1 MNRTKTLLVFGAV
14 LLLAAATVYAYF
26 FTSESQSSQVERV
39 DSGKADM
46 IRALQEGMKQE
57 TPPTLGPPGQE

>member
-1 MNRTKTLLVFGAV
+1 MNRSRTLLVLAAV
-14 LLLAAATVYAYF
+14 LLLAAATIYAYF

-46 IRALQEGMKQE
+46 IRALQEGMEQGS
-57 TPPTLGPPGQE
+57 PPTLGPPGQE